1 MYILTNLISG
11 ATRSLKS
18 WKWIL
23 IIWFTSLFLAGL
35 LVLPAKAAFSN
46 VLGSSMITEKLKGG
60 LDIEV
65 LVDFGAHMPA
75 ILSSLSTAFFL
86 LIIFTFLMNVFF
98 NSGLFSSL
106 RHSEARFGSSLFFGK
121 AGANFWPFLLITI
134 IMLVM
139 IFFLALL
146 IIGIPVMIARGSEA
160 EGTVFGTFKTASVI
174 FLIILPVLILVADY
188 ARAWQAASSKSEC
201 FTAIGMGFRQT
212 FRNFFSSCLIMAV
225 IMIIQLLFSW
235 LVYSVVVNMKAYTG
249 GGLILLFLVSQFLFI
264 IKLFLRAW
272 RYGSVTSMFEKH
284 P

>member
-1 MYILTNLISG
+1 MHILTNLLSG
-11 ATRSLKS
+11 ASRTLKS

-23 IIWFTSLFLAGL
+23 IIWFNSLFMAGL

-60 LDIEV
+60 IDIEV

-86 LIIFTFLMNVFF
+86 TIIFAFLMNTFL

-106 RHSEARFGSSLFFGK
+106 RHSEAGFGSSLFFGK

-134 IMLVM
+134 IMSVIIL
-139 IFFLALL
+139 FLAFL
-146 IIGIPVMIARGSEA
+146 IIAIPVMIAGGSDA
-160 EGTVFGTFKTASVI
+160 ESNVLGTFKTALVT
-174 FLIILPVLILVADY
+174 FLIILPVFILVTDY
-188 ARAWQAASSKSEC
+188 ARAWQAASSKSKC

-212 FRNFFSSCLIMAV
+212 FRNFFSSCLVIAV

-235 LVYSVVVNMKAYTG
+235 IVYSVVINMKASTG
-249 GGLILLFLVSQFLFI
+249 GGLILLFLVSQLLFI
-264 IKLFLRAW
+264 IKLFLRTW
-272 RYGSVTSMFEKH
+272 RYGSVTAMFERH